1 METPTDLN
9 GKPYNRTLLVITM
22 LTGTFTTFLTQ
33 TILTT
38 AYPTLMRAF
47 NINASAVQWLTT
59 GFMLVMGIMIPVSAW
74 LLSKFNVK
82 YLYLTAISIFF
93 LGTLL
98 SRFAP
103 TFGTL
108 LAGRLIQAAGVGMS
122 APTFQTV
129 MYSIFPPQK
138 RGSAMG
144 LAGIV
149 IGLAP
154 AIGPTLSGWVLLNHS
169 WRSLFSV
176 VLPMAALVL
185 ILASYSMRKVL
196 PTSNPKIDTLSVVE
210 STIGF
215 GSLLYGFSA
224 VGTDGWGS
232 PVVLISLA
240 IGVIVVALFS
250 VRQLHLPTPLLELRV
265 FTRPMFTLSVILTA
279 VAYMSMVGVEMVLP
293 MYIQTIRGESAFH
306 SGLIL
311 LPGAIMMGIMSPI
324 TGRIFDRIGARRLAN
339 TGLFLLVA
347 GTFPLMTL
355 TPDTPILFITVIYTV
370 RMFGIT
376 MVTMP
381 VTTAGM
387 NALPNNLINH
397 GTAVNNTVR
406 QVAASIGTAILV
418 SVLSTVTKSQ
428 TPAHA
433 LQGQDPIA
441 FARRMQTATVSGYRA
456 AFVVSLIL
464 AALGFALS
472 LLLKKDDLD
481 TEQGKGARS

>member
-1 METPTDLN
+1 MNSPVDVN
-9 GKPYNRTLLVITM
+9 GKPYHRGLMVATLLI
-22 LTGTFTTFLTQ
+22 GTFTTFLTQ

-38 AYPTLMRAF
+38 AFPTLMKDF
-47 NINASAVQWLTT
+47 HINASAVQWLTT

-82 YLYLTAISIFF
+82 YLYMTAMSIFF

-103 TFGTL
+103 SFQAL
-108 LAGRLIQAAGVGMS
+108 LAGRLIQAMGVGMS

-129 MYSIFPPQK
+129 MYSIFPPNK

-176 VLPMAALVL
+176 ILPIAALVL

-196 PTSNPKIDTLSVVE
+196 PTTNPKIDVLSVIE
-210 STIGF
+210 STLGF
-215 GSLLYGFSA
+215 GSLLYGFST
-224 VGTDGWGS
+224 VGDEGWGS
-232 PVVLISLA
+232 PIVIAALL
-240 IGVIVVALFS
+240 IGVLF
-250 VRQLHLPTPLLELRV
+250 VGLFVWRQLHMETPLLELHV
-265 FTRPMFTLSVILTA
+265 FKSPLFTLSVILTA
-279 VAYMSMVGVEMVLP
+279 VAFMSMVGVEMVLP
-293 MYIQTIRGESAFH
+293 MYIQTIRGQSAFN

-324 TGRIFDRIGARRLAN
+324 TGNIFDRIGARRLAN
-339 TGLFLLVA
+339 TGLFLLLV
-347 GTFPLMTL
+347 GTVPLMTL
-355 TPDTPILFITVIYTV
+355 TAETPIIFVTVLYTV

-387 NALPNNLINH
+387 NALPANLINH

-418 SVLSTVTKSQ
+418 SVLSTVTKGQ
-428 TPAHA
+428 MPTAA
-433 LQGQDPIA
+433 LKLAEPMRYALGAQN
-441 FARRMQTATVSGYRA
+441 ATVAGYRA
-456 AFVVSLIL
+456 AFIVSVIL
-464 AALGFALS
+464 ATLGFALS
-472 LLLKKDDLD
+472 FFLKKESAD
-481 TEQGKGARS
+481 KGGAAR